1 MFFNGYKIF
10 IFVKIMLILEEI
22 NMRKIIVIFIFT
34 LGTVGYSQE
43 NRPTYMAE
51 GDLVKVTYYY
61 ENGAVKTQGSFK
73 DKKLTGEWAR
83 FDKAGNKT
91 QLGYYSNGK
100 KVGKW
105 FVWSK
110 SALKEINYVNNSI
123 ASVNSWKSES
133 NVAVKN
139 K

>member
-1 MFFNGYKIF
+1 
-10 IFVKIMLILEEI
+10 
-22 NMRKIIVIFIFT
+22 MRKIIVIFIFM

-61 ENGAVKTQGSFK
+61 ENGALKTQGFFK